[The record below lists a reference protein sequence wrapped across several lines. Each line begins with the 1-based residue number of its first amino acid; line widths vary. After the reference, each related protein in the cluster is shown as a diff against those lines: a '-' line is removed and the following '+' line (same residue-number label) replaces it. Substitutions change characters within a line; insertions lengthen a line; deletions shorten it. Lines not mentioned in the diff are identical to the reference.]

1 MTSIRHT
8 PSPNRVADDLLL
20 DAAMECVLAVGVRRT
35 TLSDVARTAGVSRM
49 TLYRRFPDV
58 RGMLSA
64 LITREFGKA
73 LAAAA
78 EAAASEPTVRGRL
91 VVASV
96 HMIRALAANPLMHAV
111 IERDGEMLLP
121 YIMERIGTSQ
131 RMTEEF
137 LRVQLAAGHADG
149 SIRVADPTLQARSI
163 FLLLQPY
170 AFTIRPSTSD
180 LSLDDLL
187 GELTRLLDVALA
199 PG

>member
-64 LITREFGKA
+64 LITREFGKILA
-73 LAAAA
+73 EANEAAAA
-78 EAAASEPTVRGRL
+78 EPTARDRL

-96 HMIRALAANPLMHAV
+96 HTIRALAANPLMHAV
-111 IERDGEMLLP
+111 IERDAELLLP

-131 RMTEEF
+131 RMTEDY
-137 LRVQLAAGHADG
+137 LRAQLAAGQADG
-149 SIRVADPTLQARSI
+149 SIREADPAIQARTI

-170 AFTIRPSTSD
+170 VFTVRPSTSD
-180 LSLDDLL
+180 LDLEDLL
-187 GELTRLLDVALA
+187 SELARLLDVALR
-199 PG
+199 P

>member
-64 LITREFGKA
+64 LITREFGKV
-73 LAAAA
+73 LA
-78 EAAASEPTVRGRL
+78 EANDVARDEPTARDGL

-96 HMIRALAANPLMHAV
+96 HTIRALATNPLMHAV
-111 IERDGEMLLP
+111 IERDAELLLP
-121 YIMERIGTSQ
+121 YIMERVGTSQ
-131 RMTEEF
+131 HMTEEY
-137 LRVQLAAGHADG
+137 LRAQLAAGQADG
-149 SIRVADPTLQARSI
+149 SIREADLAIQARTI

-170 AFTIRPSTSD
+170 VFTIRPSTSD
-180 LSLDDLL
+180 LDLEDLL
-187 GELTRLLDVALA
+187 AELTRLLDVALR
-199 PG
+199 P

>member
-8 PSPNRVADDLLL
+8 TSPNRVADDLLL

-64 LITREFGKA
+64 LITREFGKI
-73 LAAAA
+73 LTAAN
-78 EAAASEPTVRGRL
+78 EAARGEPTAREQL

-96 HMIRALAANPLMHAV
+96 HTIRALAANPLMHAV
-111 IERDGEMLLP
+111 IERDAELLLP

-131 RMTEEF
+131 RMTEDY
-137 LRVQLAAGHADG
+137 LRAQLAAGQADG
-149 SIRVADPTLQARSI
+149 SIRAADPAIQARTI

-170 AFTIRPSTSD
+170 VFTIRPSTSD
-180 LSLDDLL
+180 LELEDLL
-187 GELTRLLDVALA
+187 SELARLLDVALR
-199 PG
+199 P

>member
-64 LITREFGKA
+64 LITREFGKILTEA
-73 LAAAA
+73 N
-78 EAAASEPTVRGRL
+78 EAAHDEPTARDRL

-96 HMIRALAANPLMHAV
+96 HTIRALASNPLMHAV
-111 IERDGEMLLP
+111 IERDAELLLP

-131 RMTEEF
+131 RMAEDY
-137 LRVQLAAGHADG
+137 LRAQLAAGQADG
-149 SIRVADPTLQARSI
+149 SIREADPAIQARTI

-170 AFTIRPSTSD
+170 VFTVRPSTSD
-180 LSLDDLL
+180 LDLEDLL
-187 GELTRLLDVALA
+187 TELARLLDVTLR
-199 PG
+199 P

>member
-8 PSPNRVADDLLL
+8 PSPNRVADDVLL

-64 LITREFGKA
+64 LITREFGKIMTDA
-73 LAAAA
+73 DRIARP
-78 EAAASEPTVRGRL
+78 EPTARGQL
-91 VVASV
+91 VVAAV
-96 HMIRALAANPLMHAV
+96 HTIRRLAANRLMHAV
-111 IERDGEMLLP
+111 LERDAEMLLP
-121 YIMERIGTSQ
+121 YITERIGTSQ
-131 RMTEEF
+131 RMTEDF
-137 LRVQLAAGHADG
+137 LRAQLSAGQRDG
-149 SIRVADPTLQARSI
+149 SVRVADPAVQARTI

-170 AFTIRPSTSD
+170 VFAIRPATSD

-187 GELTRLLDVALA
+187 GELAHVLDVALR
-199 PG
+199 P